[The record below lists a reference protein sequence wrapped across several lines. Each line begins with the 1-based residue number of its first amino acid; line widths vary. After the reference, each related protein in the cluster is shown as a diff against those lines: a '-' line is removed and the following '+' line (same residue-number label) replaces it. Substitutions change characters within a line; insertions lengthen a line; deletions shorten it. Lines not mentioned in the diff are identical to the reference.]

1 MSSKIYNDSKA
12 KNEDYKKKFLP
23 KTTIV
28 KKSNKGKNSIESN
41 INENRL
47 PNEFNDLS
55 YDSNK
60 EE

>member
-23 KTTIV
+23 ETTIV
-28 KKSNKGKNSIESN
+28 KKSNKGKNSFESN

-55 YDSNK
+55 YDNNS